1 MMESET
7 PPPVVPSCEAG
18 DPELSS
24 RRVSPSPEGPEGS
37 RMSPQSSP
45 CLAFEKGHQTSPAPP
60 GVWSEELKDLL
71 GRASIS
77 EDHRALMGMV
87 IERISSAE
95 SGLHEAVRSLLI
107 GFEVCKMMYLLT
119 VPHIKCALCR

>member
-7 PPPVVPSCEAG
+7 PLSAVPSCEAD
-18 DPELSS
+18 DPEVSL
-24 RRVSPSPEGPEGS
+24 RRVSPNLAGPEGS
-37 RMSPQSSP
+37 RMSPQSP
-45 CLAFEKGHQTSPAPP
+45 PRLTFEKGHRTSLAPP

-77 EDHRALMGMV
+77 EDHRALMGTV
-87 IERISSAE
+87 IERISSTE

-107 GFEVCKMMYLLT
+107 GFEVRKMMYLLT